1 MKNTFVK
8 LFLAL
13 ALCFMVGCA
22 LVACGG
28 STIAISEDG
37 YWVID
42 GEKTNVKAAADEVA
56 NCNHEIVEVEVKAHT
71 ATKDGVVLEVCALCN
86 DYAKVTA
93 GTIHEFA
100 EGAVAATCTEDG
112 FNGEVCTICG
122 AYGDGE
128 TVAAA
133 GHNLSD
139 NIFLVKDKANPACTK
154 GGVAVQHCSVCK
166 FVTEP
171 VAVDPVGHIV
181 ENWIVTDYP
190 DEAMGV
196 AGGYCIYCDG
206 YKTYDLP
213 ALDEEKYDVTWKD
226 GKAAT
231 CNTEGVKL
239 YSYIVT
245 NTQNDDLVWD
255 YNLVC
260 EYEAQPAKAA
270 HMIGGKNYNAWIAN
284 GAYQFYADVDG
295 DGDVEAVGFEE
306 YAETSTVGK
315 IDCEETKPGY
325 FVCEACAFVVPV
337 EKLYKAHFG
346 AETIVT
352 AATCYAPG
360 TLKVDCVNCPREDIT
375 KTYTVEHD
383 YAYKLIDDPDSDEAT
398 AFILVA
404 TCKNTIPAKEEGGK
418 ATACVDGNYTQN
430 VVANKIDEVKTT
442 CYKQGYDLYRYNKE
456 IATDVVVPVEI
467 PVYKTDVVEH
477 TLNGKTL
484 DKYDFVE
491 GYEGI
496 RLNTAMNGILP
507 VRGEKF
513 TTCGEVYDVV
523 FECSVCAAYK
533 NATGA
538 EIGTIV
544 PERAYM
550 PHNEVVYVV
559 EGENGSKAPTCT
571 AEGKEFFKCLNEGCA
586 LAAGQER
593 ILPALGHDYALTYT
607 VDVDAATLTV
617 KGVCAAEHEEDVVD
631 YKFETT
637 VALEEVAEA
646 FDYVTKT
653 EMTCYS
659 PLVVTFTGYIAVVDV
674 EVVGEEVVATLAPA
688 TYDEDEKVYTDDYV
702 VAVVFDYTTGEYAE
716 HDFCDAEAYETV
728 VYERDWNEDGIIDAI
743 ETYVF
748 KYCEVCYTYKQVG
761 EAKVEQLT
769 EITEKPAEDAE

>member
-28 STIAISEDG
+28 SSVAISEDG

-42 GEKTNVKAAADEVA
+42 GEKTNVKAAAESVA
-56 NCNHEIVEVEVKAHT
+56 DCNHEIVEVEVKAHT

-100 EGAVAATCTEDG
+100 AGEVAATCTAEG
-112 FNGEVCTICG
+112 FNGEICTICG
-122 AYGDGE
+122 AYGEGE
-128 TVAAA
+128 AVAAL

-154 GGVAVQHCSVCK
+154 GGVAVQHCSTCK

-181 ENWIVTDYP
+181 ENWVVTTYP
-190 DEAMGV
+190 GESVGAAKGV
-196 AGGYCIYCDG
+196 CIYCDNV
-206 YKTYDLP
+206 KTYDLP
-213 ALDEEKYDVTWKD
+213 ALDDEKYDVSWKD

-231 CNTEGVKL
+231 CNTEGTKI
-239 YSYIVT
+239 YSYVVT

-260 EYEAQPAKAA
+260 EYEAQPAKAV
-270 HMIGGKNYNAWIAN
+270 HVIGGKNYNAWIAN
-284 GAYQFYADVDG
+284 GAYQYYADV

-315 IDCEETKPGY
+315 IACEETKPGY
-325 FVCEACAFVVPV
+325 FVCEACEFVVPV

-346 AETIVT
+346 AETVVT
-352 AATCYAPG
+352 AATCYAAG
-360 TLKVDCVNCPREDIT
+360 TLKVDCVNCSKDIT
-375 KTYTVEHD
+375 KSYTVEHEYD
-383 YAYKLIDDPDSDEAT
+383 YKLIDDNDGDAT
-398 AFILVA
+398 TFVLVA

-418 ATACVDGNYTQN
+418 ATACTAGNYTEN

-456 IATDVVVPVEI
+456 VAADVVVPVEV

-484 DKYDFVE
+484 DKYDV
-491 GYEGI
+491 I
-496 RLNTAMNGILP
+496 TTAINGILP
-507 VRGEKF
+507 IANVEF
-513 TTCGEVYDVV
+513 TTCGVTYKAV

-533 NATGA
+533 AA
-538 EIGTIV
+538 SGTEMGTLV
-544 PERAYM
+544 PVDAYM
-550 PHNEVVYVV
+550 DHNTVEYVV
-559 EGENGSKAPTCT
+559 EGENGTKAPTCT
-571 AEGKEFFKCLNEGCA
+571 AEGKKFEKCLNEGCA
-586 LAAGQER
+586 LAAGYSSVV
-593 ILPALGHDYALTYT
+593 PALGHDYALSYT
-607 VDVDAATLTV
+607 VDVEAETLTV
-617 KGVCAAEHEEDVVD
+617 KGTCAKEHAEDVVD

-637 VALEEVAEA
+637 VGLDTVASA

-653 EMTCYS
+653 EKTCYS
-659 PLVVTFTGYIAVVDV
+659 PLVVTFTGYIAVADV
-674 EVVGEEVVATLAPA
+674 KVVGDKVVATLVPA
-688 TYDEDEKVYTDDYV
+688 TYDEDEEVYTDKYV
-702 VAVVFDYTTGEYAE
+702 VAVVFDYTTGEYDD
-716 HDFCDAEAYETV
+716 HDYCDADAYETV
-728 VYERDWNEDGIIDAI
+728 VYERDWNEDGIIDAV